1 MQIYSNI
8 QNLILETGS
17 TFNFRTKSGATRKMY
32 LSVLS
37 LSLIFATVLGFSL
50 SLVSAPP
57 LISLLPCLPPN
68 SPPPSCI
75 FTITTILYYL
85 SKLFSPNRFAGK
97 KKSAPPLP
105 GPVQSSTGSG
115 ISRVKMGGDAA
126 SQDMAPTVGGD
137 ASPPSARHLP
147 LQVPPVSPPIGAAP
161 PTPHL
166 RVGAL
171 LKSTVFSP
179 FFLER

>member
-17 TFNFRTKSGATRKMY
+17 TLNFRTKSGATRKMYLSVLSLSLLFATELSHIYLIFASYLSHICLIFASYLSQICLIFASYLPHIY

-85 SKLFSPNRFAGK
+85 SKLF
-97 KKSAPPLP
+97 
-105 GPVQSSTGSG
+105 
-115 ISRVKMGGDAA
+115 
-126 SQDMAPTVGGD
+126 
-137 ASPPSARHLP
+137 
-147 LQVPPVSPPIGAAP
+147 
-161 PTPHL
+161 
-166 RVGAL
+166 
-171 LKSTVFSP
+171 
-179 FFLER
+179 